1 MRRTEAGQQEPL
13 DAPSSRAD
21 AAVTHPGRRRG
32 LRGMVIVCGVAVL
45 LHLIPLLLPR
55 NMPEQELAIA
65 RVTQGVEARMK
76 LLLPLRAHPKATA
89 AELREAA
96 ELLLEGAPA
105 EAREL
110 AQEAERREPAA
121 VETQLLLARICDMER
136 MERCVR
142 ASLERAVQVAP
153 GDARPDILRA
163 ELKEKSGDV
172 VGASEA
178 MKAAFGKAPAD
189 PLIGLRYVR
198 LLRAAEQPSEA
209 LSVLEALQGKVPRAR
224 LLVEQGLVLS
234 ADGKDTEAVA
244 VFRKATQEDPRLSLA
259 QFELG
264 LALFRVGELD
274 AAQDALRQADRLDLG
289 SPKSLAALCALQLQA
304 RLIEDARL
312 TRMDLERRFSGRM
325 ELIRQSCSIP

>member
-1 MRRTEAGQQEPL
+1 
-13 DAPSSRAD
+13 
-21 AAVTHPGRRRG
+21 
-32 LRGMVIVCGVAVL
+32 MVIVCAVAVL

-65 RVTQGVEARMK
+65 RVTQGVEARVK
-76 LLLPLRAHPKATA
+76 LLMPLRAHPKATS

-105 EAREL
+105 EAHEL

-121 VETQLLLARICDMER
+121 VETQLLLARICDTER

-142 ASLERAVQVAP
+142 TALERATQVAP
-153 GDARPDILRA
+153 GDPRPEVLRA

-178 MKAAFGKAPAD
+178 MGVAYGKAPTD

-198 LLRAAEQPSEA
+198 LLSAAERPSEA
-209 LSVLEALQGKVPRAR
+209 LAVLSALRGLVPRAR

-244 VFRKATQEDPRLSLA
+244 VLRKATQEDPRLSLA
-259 QFELG
+259 YYELG
-264 LALFRVGELD
+264 LALFRVGDLE
-274 AAQDALRQADRLDLG
+274 AAQEALRQADRLDLA
-289 SPKSLAALCALQLQA
+289 SPKSLAALCALQLRA
-304 RLIEDARL
+304 KLIDDARL